1 MYVAVKGGERAIEAS
16 WRLLDKERRGD
27 TQFAELSVAQIREQ
41 LRLAVA
47 RVMTEGSVYDEEL
60 AALAIKQAAGDLV
73 EAIFLLRAYRTTL
86 PRFGYTEPLR
96 TEAIHAERRISAT
109 FKDVPGG
116 QLLGPTYDYTQRLL
130 DFALLA
136 EGEAASASSSGN
148 AAADAD
154 ANAGAAARNAAKAAK
169 ESMPRVVAL
178 LDKEGLIE
186 QEAPTPDAPE
196 PGDLSRE
203 PLAFPASRAT
213 RLQNLARGDE
223 GFLLAMGYATQR
235 GYAHSHPFAGE
246 IRFGTVAVEMV
257 LDELGEAIEIG
268 EIEVTECQMIN
279 QFAGSHEAPPSF
291 TQGYGLAF
299 GHSERKAMAM
309 ALVDRALRAEELGE
323 TLRSPTQDVEFM
335 LSHSDN
341 VEASGFVQHLK
352 LPHYVDFQ
360 SELELVR
367 RLRAQRAAAGID
379 AAKNRDGAEAN
390 GNPQAP
396 GQAPE
401 QAQAQQ
407 KRASEPV
414 KQEQAA

>member
-16 WRLLDKERRGD
+16 WRLLDKSRRGD
-27 TQFAELSVAQIREQ
+27 TRLAELSVAQIREQ

-86 PRFGYTEPLR
+86 PRFGYTQAID
-96 TEAIHAERRISAT
+96 TEAMQVERRISAT

-116 QLLGPTYDYTQRLL
+116 QMLGATYDYTQRLL

-136 EGEAASASSSGN
+136 EGDAGNDLATTPASIQAAQSAVEA
-148 AAADAD
+148 
-154 ANAGAAARNAAKAAK
+154 
-169 ESMPRVVAL
+169 MPRVVTL

-186 QEAPTPDAPE
+186 QERPTPDAPE

-235 GYAHSHPFAGE
+235 GYAHTHPFAGE
-246 IRFGTVAVEMV
+246 IRFGMIAVEME
-257 LDELGEAIEIG
+257 LDELGEAVEIG
-268 EIEVTECQMIN
+268 DIDVTECQMIN
-279 QFAGSHEAPPSF
+279 QFAGSSEVPPTF

-323 TLRSPTQDVEFM
+323 TLASPTQDIEFM

-367 RLRAQRAAAGID
+367 RLRAQHSA
-379 AAKNRDGAEAN
+379 DG
-390 GNPQAP
+390 QDLRKDHD
-396 GQAPE
+396 Q
-401 QAQAQQ
+401 
-407 KRASEPV
+407 
-414 KQEQAA
+414 QEQAA

>member
-16 WRLLDKERRGD
+16 WRLLDKSRRGD
-27 TQFAELSVAQIREQ
+27 TQLAELSVAQIREQ

-86 PRFGYTEPLR
+86 PRFGYTQPLDS
-96 TEAIHAERRISAT
+96 EAMRVERRISAT

-116 QLLGPTYDYTQRLL
+116 QLLGATYDYTQRLL

-136 EGEAASASSSGN
+136 DAHASGN
-148 AAADAD
+148 ATGEPATVAPRDAVD
-154 ANAGAAARNAAKAAK
+154 ATPEA
-169 ESMPRVVAL
+169 MPRVVSL
-178 LDKEGLIE
+178 LNKEGLIE
-186 QEAPTPDAPE
+186 QERPTPEAAE
-196 PGDLSRE
+196 PGDLTRE

-246 IRFGTVAVEMV
+246 IRFGSVTLEME
-257 LDELGEAIEIG
+257 LDELGEAVEIG
-268 EIEVTECQMIN
+268 EIDITECQMIN
-279 QFAGSHEAPPSF
+279 QFAGSGEVPPTF
-291 TQGYGLAF
+291 TQGYGLTF
-299 GHSERKAMAM
+299 GHCERKAMAM

-323 TLRSPTQDVEFM
+323 TIASPTQDIEFM
-335 LSHSDN
+335 LSHSDS

-360 SELELVR
+360 AELELVR
-367 RLRAQRAAAGID
+367 RLRAQHVATSSSID
-379 AAKNRDGAEAN
+379 SASSSPDATET
-390 GNPQAP
+390 AP
-396 GQAPE
+396 SQ
-401 QAQAQQ
+401 
-407 KRASEPV
+407 
-414 KQEQAA
+414 QEQAA

>member
-16 WRLLDKERRGD
+16 WRLLDKARRGD
-27 TQFAELSVAQIREQ
+27 TRLAELSVAQIRDQ

-86 PRFGYTEPLR
+86 PRFGYTQAID
-96 TEAIHAERRISAT
+96 TEDMQVARRISAT

-116 QLLGPTYDYTQRLL
+116 QLLGATYDYTQRLL

-136 EGEAASASSSGN
+136 EGDGDAGTD
-148 AAADAD
+148 AAATTSSIQ
-154 ANAGAAARNAAKAAK
+154 NAQAAAEA
-169 ESMPRVVAL
+169 MPRVVML
-178 LDKEGLIE
+178 LDKEGLLE
-186 QEAPTPDAPE
+186 QERPTPNAPE
-196 PGDLSRE
+196 PDDLSRE

-235 GYAHSHPFAGE
+235 GYAHTHPFAGE
-246 IRFGTVAVEMV
+246 IRFGTISVEME
-257 LDELGEAIEIG
+257 LDELGEAVEIG
-268 EIEVTECQMIN
+268 DIDITECQMIN
-279 QFAGSHEAPPSF
+279 QFAGNGEVPPAF
-291 TQGYGLAF
+291 TQGYGLSF

-323 TLRSPTQDVEFM
+323 TLASPTQDIEFM

-367 RLRAQRAAAGID
+367 RLRTQHGAAG
-379 AAKNRDGAEAN
+379 KNQGKD
-390 GNPQAP
+390 QD
-396 GQAPE
+396 Q
-401 QAQAQQ
+401 
-407 KRASEPV
+407 
-414 KQEQAA
+414 QEQAA

>member
-16 WRLLDKERRGD
+16 WRLLDRARRGD
-27 TQFAELSVAQIREQ
+27 TSVPELSVAQIREQ
-41 LRLAVA
+41 MRLAVA
-47 RVMTEGSVYDEEL
+47 RVMAEGSVYDEEL

-73 EAIFLLRAYRTTL
+73 EAIFLLRAWRTTL
-86 PRFGYTEPLR
+86 PRFGYTVPVE
-96 TEAIHAERRISAT
+96 TEHMEVERRISAT

-116 QLLGPTYDYTQRLL
+116 QVLGATYDYTQRLL

-136 EGEAASASSSGN
+136 EGD
-148 AAADAD
+148 DATD
-154 ANAGAAARNAAKAAK
+154 SESIAQDGAAREAEA
-169 ESMPRVVAL
+169 MPRVVTL
-178 LDKEGLIE
+178 LNNEGLIE
-186 QEAPTPDAPE
+186 QETVSGEGVE

-203 PLAFPASRAT
+203 PLSFPADRSV

-257 LDELGEAIEIG
+257 LDELGEAVEIG
-268 EIEVTECQMIN
+268 EIELTECQMIN
-279 QFAGSHEAPPSF
+279 QFAGSKDMPPAF
-291 TQGYGLAF
+291 TQGYGLTF
-299 GHSERKAMAM
+299 GHAERKAMAM

-323 TLRSPTQDVEFM
+323 TLASPTQDIEFM

-360 SELELVR
+360 AELELVR
-367 RLRAQRAAAGID
+367 RLRAQHGELNTGEAA
-379 AAKNRDGAEAN
+379 
-390 GNPQAP
+390 
-396 GQAPE
+396 
-401 QAQAQQ
+401 
-407 KRASEPV
+407 
-414 KQEQAA
+414 